1 MRRLPAL
8 LASSALIIICLLLI
22 AMQSG
27 SPLLYSPRSDAFAD
41 DHVNTAALPRVTG
54 DRSAQVLPLIE
65 DLLNSPGSLVLTIK
79 ANDYEGVA
87 RELEEYRQV
96 SRNLDR
102 LVINLDMT
110 ESELA
115 EFRKANQE
123 NLHIL
128 TELSN
133 GTQRWEELKTLE
145 IRYSESGDSQMLTSI
160 TYEGESLQRKIEDL
174 YREYLD
180 QEDVMIRTGE
190 KFNADTSAYLQSE
203 HDFREI
209 VSQVETGQEER
220 VSAAGNGTATG
231 GMESRLTIDII
242 DREVSYSEFVQ
253 VQGEILTS
261 PEIRPEEVDLFI
273 DSQKAGSMH
282 TGNNGTLSF
291 EHVVEHERAGTHT
304 VFAVYSGSLFSD
316 IRTFLVKTDPT
327 MLVMEPPSPERGKV
341 VMKGTLR
348 TDKTPVKNAPVVILS
363 DGKIVST
370 VSTSQEGSFRVAVKI
385 PPGDHTVKALF
396 EADSYPLYPSESE
409 EFKISIPEPT
419 TAAGEDLGI
428 LANPVHIGI
437 LAASICASCI
447 GAFFYL
453 RHRRPGSI
461 PPAPVFH
468 LPEIRPSD
476 EEISEENPPSGAPI
490 EEPDR
495 ISSDAIGP
503 GRIEPGR
510 DLTRLFST
518 LRLAA
523 SRKLAFL
530 HPGSLTPRELCAK
543 CCDLAIGNA
552 ICRFTRGYEQAVYGG
567 RGVTEENREM
577 LLDSYNAAMENL
589 EGVDH

>member
-8 LASSALIIICLLLI
+8 LASSALIITCLVLI

-133 GTQRWEELKTLE
+133 GTHRWEELKTLE
-145 IRYSESGDSQMLTSI
+145 IRYRESGDSQMLTSI

-174 YREYLD
+174 YRDYLD

-190 KFNADTSAYLQSE
+190 KFNADTSTYLQSE
-203 HDFREI
+203 RDFREV

-253 VQGEILTS
+253 VQGEIFTS
-261 PEIRPEEVDLFI
+261 HEIRPEEVDLFI

-282 TGNNGTLSF
+282 MGNNLTLSF
-291 EHVVEHERAGTHT
+291 KHVVEH
-304 VFAVYSGSLFSD
+304 
-316 IRTFLVKTDPT
+316 
-327 MLVMEPPSPERGKV
+327 
-341 VMKGTLR
+341 
-348 TDKTPVKNAPVVILS
+348 
-363 DGKIVST
+363 
-370 VSTSQEGSFRVAVKI
+370 
-385 PPGDHTVKALF
+385 
-396 EADSYPLYPSESE
+396 
-409 EFKISIPEPT
+409 
-419 TAAGEDLGI
+419 
-428 LANPVHIGI
+428 
-437 LAASICASCI
+437 
-447 GAFFYL
+447 
-453 RHRRPGSI
+453 
-461 PPAPVFH
+461 
-468 LPEIRPSD
+468 
-476 EEISEENPPSGAPI
+476 
-490 EEPDR
+490 
-495 ISSDAIGP
+495 
-503 GRIEPGR
+503 
-510 DLTRLFST
+510 
-518 LRLAA
+518 
-523 SRKLAFL
+523 
-530 HPGSLTPRELCAK
+530 
-543 CCDLAIGNA
+543 
-552 ICRFTRGYEQAVYGG
+552 
-567 RGVTEENREM
+567 
-577 LLDSYNAAMENL
+577 
-589 EGVDH
+589 